1 MDMDWH
7 KEFIKMPHRM
17 AKDCYMSP
25 QDTIAVQRSIRIF
38 LMREK
43 VLQTSGC
50 SAVQYVYNFFRHI
63 QKYILANLELCKIC
77 LASAFRSSCLT

>member
-7 KEFIKMPHRM
+7 KEFIKMPHKM

-43 VLQTSGC
+43 ILQTSGC
-50 SAVQYVYNFFRHI
+50 SAVQYLYNFFLVI
-63 QKYILANLELCKIC
+63 FESTFQLILNCAKFVSRVHFDLLV
-77 LASAFRSSCLT
+77 

>member
-7 KEFIKMPHRM
+7 KEFIKMPQRM

-43 VLQTSGC
+43 SSKL
-50 SAVQYVYNFFRHI
+50 ADVQLCNICAIFRDI
-63 QKYILANLELCKIC
+63 
-77 LASAFRSSCLT
+77 

>member
-38 LMREK
+38 LLDERK
-43 VLQTSGC
+43 KFQTRYC
-50 SAVQYVYNFFRHI
+50 SAVQYLCNFFVI
-63 QKYILANLELCKIC
+63 FE
-77 LASAFRSSCLT
+77 STF

>member
-7 KEFIKMPHRM
+7 KEFIKMPHMM

-25 QDTIAVQRSIRIF
+25 QDTIAVQRSIRII

-43 VLQTSGC
+43 ISKL
-50 SAVQYVYNFFRHI
+50 ADVQ
-63 QKYILANLELCKIC
+63 LCNIC
-77 LASAFRSSCLT
+77 ATFL

>member
-43 VLQTSGC
+43 ILQTSGC
-50 SAVQYVYNFFRHI
+50 SAVQYV
-63 QKYILANLELCKIC
+63 LAH
-77 LASAFRSSCLT
+77 SCTRFPCYLGMEINAGTQ